1 MSLFSSI
8 GKRLV
13 RPAVKGLK
21 AGVPKLIKGVKSS
34 GQVLTKGL
42 KRGVMGTRS
51 VGQSIISRV
60 KELLGMPKGVIK
72 ETVIQRG
79 KRPLA
84 KISGKF
90 DESLLKNMKP
100 IKEIAKKPFVK
111 QTLTKAQRLANAKN
125 ALKAGKQIKNL
136 F

>member
-1 MSLFSSI
+1 MSLFGSI
-8 GKRLV
+8 AKRFI

-34 GQVLTKGL
+34 GQVLRKGL
-42 KRGVMGTRS
+42 KRGVVGAKN
-51 VGQSIISRV
+51 VGQTLV
-60 KELLGMPKGVIK
+60 AKTKALLGMPQGVIK
-72 ETVIQRG
+72 ENVIKKG
-79 KRPLA
+79 TRPIA

-100 IKEIAKKPFVK
+100 IKEIPKQKFLK
-111 QTLTKAQRLANAKN
+111 QTLTKAQRLKNAK
-125 ALKAGKQIKNL
+125 AAIKAGKQIKNL

>member
-8 GKRLV
+8 GKRLI
-13 RPAVKGLK
+13 RPATKGLK

-42 KRGVMGTRS
+42 KRTIVGAKNVGKSLITRA
-51 VGQSIISRV
+51 
-60 KELLGMPKGVIK
+60 KALLGMPQGIIK
-72 ETVIQRG
+72 ETVIKRG
-79 KRPLA
+79 TRPLA

-100 IKEIAKKPFVK
+100 IKEIAKQPFVK
-111 QTLTKAQRLANAKN
+111 QTLTKAQRLKNAK
-125 ALKAGKQIKNL
+125 AAIKSGKQIKNL

>member
-1 MSLFSSI
+1 MSLFGSI
-8 GKRLV
+8 AKRFI

-34 GQVLTKGL
+34 GQVLRKGL
-42 KRGVMGTRS
+42 KRGVISAKS
-51 VGQSIISRV
+51 VGQSIIS
-60 KELLGMPKGVIK
+60 KTKSLLGMPQGVVK
-72 ETVIQRG
+72 ETIIKRG
-79 KRPLA
+79 TRPIA
-84 KISGKF
+84 KIAGKF

-111 QTLTKAQRLANAKN
+111 QTLSKAQRLANAKN
-125 ALKAGKQIKNL
+125 AIKAGKAIKNL